1 MLHPQRIR
9 FKSLAISVYLALVGC
24 GTSVELY
31 TSPDLDLPEVP
42 AGVSQVVSQKD
53 WWLAFQDP
61 VLNTFVNESLKHN
74 WDLVKASANVAQA
87 RENFVGAQALT
98 SPSVNAGINYSASR
112 RKLGIGTTE
121 AEFNK
126 VTRTVTTN
134 LALGWEMDIW
144 GRIEHMNDAAKARFI
159 SSELMREAMQL
170 SVTSLVVD
178 AYFQLR
184 TLQSKLQAM
193 QEFSETVEL
202 ISSLELRRW
211 KSGLGTEFT
220 YRQTEIDLMSAKS
233 NVLLLQEAVG
243 KSSLVLQALLGRSPR
258 DISVLA
264 PAADHSI
271 QVTSVP
277 HVLDTKIL
285 LRRPDVASAEWALKA
300 AFADVNAT
308 RAERYPRLGL
318 SVIGGLLSSSSTW
331 VSGTPSWLDTGL
343 TSSVPFI
350 DGGLNASKVNAGIAR
365 RDYAKA
371 QYHQAV
377 LQAYTDLHQAVLE
390 QNTSDK
396 QVTLVSNELALRK
409 QMLTFTQK
417 SQSLGRVSLYEVY
430 SEKLKV
436 LQIQMALSD
445 AKQAQWLSRS
455 HFYKAIGG
463 GI

>member
-1 MLHPQRIR
+1 MLHPQLIR
-9 FKSLAISVYLALVGC
+9 FKSLVFSVYLCLVGC

-31 TSPDLDLPEVP
+31 TSPDLNLPEVP
-42 AGVSQVVSQKD
+42 AGVSEVISQKD

-61 VLNTFVNESLKHN
+61 VLNTYVHESLKHN
-74 WDLVKASANVAQA
+74 WDLVKANTNVAQA
-87 RENFVGAQALT
+87 RENFVGVHALT
-98 SPSVNAGINYSASR
+98 SPSVSAGIDYSASR
-112 RKLGIGTTE
+112 RKLGIGTNE
-121 AEFNK
+121 AEFHK
-126 VTRTVTTN
+126 VTRTLTTN

-144 GRIEHMNDAAKARFI
+144 GRIEHMNEAAKARFI
-159 SSELMREAMQL
+159 SSELMREAVQL
-170 SVTSLVVD
+170 SITSLVVD
-178 AYFQLR
+178 SYFQLR

-193 QEFSETVEL
+193 QDFAENVEL
-202 ISSLELRRW
+202 ISDLELRRW
-211 KSGLGTEFT
+211 QSGLGTQFA

-243 KSSLVLQALLGRSPR
+243 KSSLVLQALLGRHPR
-258 DISVLA
+258 DISVL
-264 PAADHSI
+264 PSVADHSI
-271 QVTSVP
+271 QVAPVP
-277 HVLDTKIL
+277 DVLHTKIL
-285 LRRPDVASAEWALKA
+285 LRRPDVASAEWSLKA

-318 SVIGGLLSSSSTW
+318 SVIGGLLSSSSAW
-331 VSGTPSWLDTGL
+331 VSGTPSWLNTGL

-396 QVTLVSNELALRK
+396 QVALVSNELALRK
-409 QMLTFTQK
+409 QMLTLIQK
-417 SQSLGRVSLYEVY
+417 SQKLGRVSLYEVY

-436 LQIQMALSD
+436 LQLQMALSD

-463 GI
+463 GV

>member
-1 MLHPQRIR
+1 MLHPHRIC
-9 FKSLAISVYLALVGC
+9 FKSLAVSVYLALVGC

-31 TSPDLDLPEVP
+31 TSPDLNLPEVP
-42 AGVSQVVSQKD
+42 AGVSQQVLQKD
-53 WWLAFQDP
+53 WWLVFEDP

-87 RENFVGAQALT
+87 RENLAGAQALT
-98 SPSVNAGINYSASR
+98 SPNVNVGINYSASR
-112 RKLGIGTTE
+112 RKFGTGTTE

-126 VTRTVTTN
+126 VTRTVTAN

-144 GRIEHMNDAAKARFI
+144 GRIEHMNDAAKARFF

-170 SVTSLVVD
+170 SVASLVVD

-184 TLQSKLQAM
+184 TLQNKLQAM
-193 QEFSETVEL
+193 QEFSENVEL

-211 KSGLGTEFT
+211 KSGLGTEFA

-233 NVLLLQEAVG
+233 NVLLLQEAIS
-243 KSSLVLQALLGRSPR
+243 KSSLVLQTLLGRYPR
-258 DISVLA
+258 DISLLL
-264 PAADHSI
+264 PLTDHSI
-271 QVTSVP
+271 QVTPAP

-285 LRRPDVASAEWALKA
+285 LRRPDVASAEWALRA

-318 SVIGGLLSSSSTW
+318 SIIGGLVSSSSTW

-343 TSSVPFI
+343 ASSVPLT

-377 LQAYTDLHQAVLE
+377 LQAYTDLYQAVLE
-390 QNTSDK
+390 QNTSDE
-396 QVTLVSNELALRK
+396 QVSLVTNELALRK
-409 QMLTFTQK
+409 QMLSFTQK
-417 SQSLGRVSLYEVY
+417 SQSLGRVSQYEVY
-430 SEKLKV
+430 LEKLKV
-436 LQIQMALSD
+436 LQLQVALSD

-455 HFYKAIGG
+455 HFFKAIGG